1 MTEPS
6 KTEQEN
12 DENHEL
18 SFGERL
24 CVERKKQNLSIADVA
39 TAIHLSEK
47 VVDAIERSDMEQL
60 PQPTF
65 VQGYLRAYAKYLDIS
80 DALVLEGYARAVP
93 HQQEAG
99 LQLRSKLPDEAS
111 SNSPFVK
118 MITILLLVLMVAA
131 ALYASFGYYKNAI
144 VADDTELHDQA
155 LLSLPEAESLEQGS
169 VEYDAL
175 PESYEQPEI
184 EPNIE
189 EQEPVMNA
197 DTNASELPTN
207 IVEERAANAVLL
219 DDAAN
224 QKQTNQLI
232 AKGDDNLELSATQVS
247 WVEVGDANGV
257 NLYYDLLQEGQ
268 RIILKGT
275 APFKIF
281 LGNAPQVKVKI
292 NDVSVNV
299 EKYIRSNNI
308 AHFSISVDQQQV
320 VFH

>member
-60 PQPTF
+60 PQLTF

-80 DALVLEGYARAVP
+80 DALVLEEYARAVP

-99 LQLRSKLPDEAS
+99 LQPLSKLPDEAS

-189 EQEPVMNA
+189 EQEPVINA

-224 QKQTNQLI
+224 QKQINQLI

-281 LGNAPQVKVKI
+281 LGNAP
-292 NDVSVNV
+292 
-299 EKYIRSNNI
+299 
-308 AHFSISVDQQQV
+308 
-320 VFH
+320 